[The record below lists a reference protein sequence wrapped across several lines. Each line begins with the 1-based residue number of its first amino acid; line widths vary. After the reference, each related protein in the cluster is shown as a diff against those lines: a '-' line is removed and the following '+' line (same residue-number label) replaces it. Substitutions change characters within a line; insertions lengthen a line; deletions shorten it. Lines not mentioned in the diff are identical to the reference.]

1 MEKFEVNILGCG
13 SAVPTAR
20 HMTTAQL
27 VNVHDKLFLVDCGEG
42 TQTQIWKSSIK
53 VTNMNHILPQ
63 FGIRKLFKNLVIR
76 DYFCIFVCEF
86 QLLTIY
92 IKNKSHD
99 YRGQNY

>member
-1 MEKFEVNILGCG
+1 MKTLALVRANYKNDDKRMATDDKAHPDKDLPLPI
-13 SAVPTAR
+13 AAR
-20 HMTTAQL
+20 R
-27 VNVHDKLFLVDCGEG
+27 
-42 TQTQIWKSSIK
+42 
-53 VTNMNHILPQ
+53 PQ